1 MRTLKLYVYEGITA
15 LMLFGIAHVFL
26 VDQMLL
32 PVGKV
37 MLIALY
43 AMVVVAT
50 EAVIASNLRPEIWQ
64 AFTSNLLVAGAVF
77 GSGWTSLDSLKLSVI
92 IATATFVLRL
102 SVAMASLRV
111 SSVVVSRF
119 AAGLVGGTL
128 LLETL
133 FTAYSSGRS
142 MYYDYYFYPMVKDGY
157 VMPLRWQ
164 DITFLVVYWFGAI
177 TLLYLSYRLLKY
189 ALRHQSPV
197 SAY

>member
-15 LMLFGIAHVFL
+15 LILFGIAHVLL

-43 AMVVVAT
+43 AMVAVAT
-50 EAVIASNLRPEIWQ
+50 EAVIVSNLRPEIWQ

-77 GSGWTSLDSLKLSVI
+77 GSGWTSLGSLKLSAI
-92 IATATFVLRL
+92 IATATLALRL
-102 SVAMASLRV
+102 SVAMGSLRV
-111 SSVVVSRF
+111 SRVVVRRV

-142 MYYDYYFYPMVKDGY
+142 MYYDYYLYPMVKDGY

-164 DITFLVVYWFGAI
+164 DIVFLVVYWVGAVAVA
-177 TLLYLSYRLLKY
+177 YVSYRLLKY

-197 SAY
+197 SA